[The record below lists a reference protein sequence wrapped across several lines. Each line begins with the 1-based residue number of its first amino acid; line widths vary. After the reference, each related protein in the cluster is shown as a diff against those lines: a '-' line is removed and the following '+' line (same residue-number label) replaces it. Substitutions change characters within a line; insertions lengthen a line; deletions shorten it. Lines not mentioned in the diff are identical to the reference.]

1 VSGGVQGLLERLKEK
16 WRDFCEKNGLYFTP
30 AQIISLVVLFILLLI
45 GIFLHYYNSRP
56 AEIEEIPLETGENT
70 VSAKESESKI
80 VVHVAGAVN
89 RPGVY
94 VFPSGSR
101 VYEAIQKAGG
111 ETRDAD
117 TDSLNLARI
126 VKDGER
132 IYLPRKGE
140 EVKTSV
146 EQAEDKLDLN
156 SASLGELE
164 ELPGIG
170 EELAK
175 RIVDYR
181 EKNGPF
187 TSIEDVMNVAGIGKK
202 KFESIKDKIC
212 VK

>member
-1 VSGGVQGLLERLKEK
+1 MQGLLERLKEK

-30 AQIISLVVLFILLLI
+30 AQVVSLVFLFTLLLI

-56 AEIEEIPLETGENT
+56 AKIEEIPFEKAEEST
-70 VSAKESESKI
+70 VSVKESESKI
-80 VVHVAGAVN
+80 VVHIAGAVN

-94 VFPSGSR
+94 VLPSGSR

-111 ETRDAD
+111 ETGEAD
-117 TDSLNLARI
+117 IDSLNLARI
-126 VKDGER
+126 VKDGEK
-132 IYLPRKGE
+132 IYLPKKGE
-140 EVKTSV
+140 TVKNSGEETGR
-146 EQAEDKLDLN
+146 KLNLN
-156 SASLGELE
+156 SASLEELE

-187 TSIEDVMNVAGIGKK
+187 TSIEEVMNVTGIGRK
-202 KFESIKDKIC
+202 KFESIKDKVC